1 MRYRRV
7 MGIGCDADILSFP
20 APVRNGFPMA
30 DRFFTDKPLSPGEFI
45 LEGPEAHHL
54 ATVRR
59 FDAGDGV
66 VLFNGDG
73 AEYPASVVAVG
84 KKQIVLQVLRRAVSN
99 REVPFPIVVGSALPK
114 GDRFD
119 FLIEKLVEVGATR
132 FVPLVTARSIVNP
145 KDGKME
151 KWRRAVI
158 EASKQCGRNVLMRID
173 NPLSLAEFLGSD
185 LPMEKWILHTGQ
197 KTSSPLSK
205 GEMGECAFAI
215 GPEGGFTEGEI
226 ASALGAGW
234 LGMSFGPRTLRTET
248 AAIAAAIWA
257 ARGQ

>member
-1 MRYRRV
+1 
-7 MGIGCDADILSFP
+7 MGIGCDADILSFS
-20 APVRNGFPMA
+20 APVRNGLFMA
-30 DRFFTDKPLSPGEFI
+30 DRFFTHKPLSPGEFI
-45 LEGPEAHHL
+45 LDGPEAHHM
-54 ATVRR
+54 AAVRR
-59 FDAGDGV
+59 FAPGDRAI
-66 VLFNGDG
+66 LFNGDG
-73 AEYPASVVAVG
+73 AEYRVEIAEVG
-84 KKQIVLQVLRRAVSN
+84 KKQVVLRVLGRDTPS

-114 GDRFD
+114 GDRLD
-119 FLIEKLVEVGATR
+119 FLLGKLVEVGATR

-145 KDGKME
+145 KDGKVE

-173 NPLSLAEFLGSD
+173 NPLSLVEFLGSD

-197 KTSSPLSK
+197 KTPSPLSK
-205 GEMGECAFAI
+205 GELGACAFAI
-215 GPEGGFTEGEI
+215 GPEGGFTEDEI

-234 LGMSFGPRTLRTET
+234 LEMSFGPRTLRTET